1 MSNDII
7 PWDHQERMAQ
17 AIAKSGLYGFKSPDQ
32 VLALMAVAS
41 AEGRHPGSVARDY
54 HFIQGRPALKA
65 DAMLARFQQA
75 GGRVEWLVYTDEK
88 VEATF
93 SHPQGGS
100 LTLAWTLAQA
110 KSIGLA
116 TKDNWKLYP
125 RAMLRARVISEGI
138 RTVYPGVLVG
148 EYTPEEVGDFKE
160 VYEAPAKMLPQI
172 EITDEIEEEGIPF
185 YTAPTGTVELYKVC
199 KNADEWLDL
208 YADMQDRIGSA
219 KGKNDEWKA
228 EKLKLLTEVNRDI
241 INTINKKD
249 QANG

>member
-7 PWDHQERMAQ
+7 PWDHQERMAH

-88 VEATF
+88 VEAKF
-93 SHPQGGS
+93 EHPQGGS

-116 TKDNWKLYP
+116 TKDNWRLYP

-160 VYEAPAKMLPQI
+160 VFEAPAKMLPQV
-172 EITDEIEEEGIPF
+172 EIVDELDETQGLPF
-185 YTAPTGTVELYKVC
+185 YTAPNGKPELYKMC
-199 KNADEWLDL
+199 SNTNEWLDL
-208 YADMQDRIGSA
+208 YANMQDRISA
-219 KGKNDEWKA
+219 AKSKSDEWKT
-228 EKLKLLTEVNRDI
+228 EKLKLLTEVNRDVI
-241 INTINKKD
+241 DNKLKEEN
-249 QANG
+249 NG